1 MHPPDSPVNVKI
13 SASGSDVTVSWVQ
26 PRSGD
31 AAESYTVTLTE
42 QKTKADLGPVTGI
55 PMRLYTRQD
64 VPGGTYRAR
73 VSAVN
78 SAGRSAEA
86 QSDAVT
92 TPAAE
97 SIDWNAVVDVQAVL
111 DMEDAF
117 DELTA
122 QPHDDFWKGATDSL
136 NNLGKPRSYE
146 EQLVFARFLAMILTD
161 PDPPA
166 SAQMDQYAAEI
177 ATSAVPPFP
186 NQPRAAGDAYIDPLP
201 LWTAASAL
209 LNKHGTALLPVRT
222 QVFGLVRCLEGYLGQ
237 YKGT

>member
-1 MHPPDSPVNVKI
+1 MHTPDSPVNVKI

-26 PRSGD
+26 PQSGD
-31 AAESYTVTLTE
+31 AAASYTVTLTD

-55 PMRLYTRQD
+55 PMRIYTRQD
-64 VPGGTYRAR
+64 LPAGTYRAR

-86 QSDAVT
+86 QSDAIT

-97 SIDWNAVVDVQAVL
+97 SIDWNAVVDVQAVM
-111 DMEDAF
+111 DMGDAF
-117 DELTA
+117 DEITA
-122 QPHDDFWKGATDSL
+122 QPHDDFWKGATDVVS
-136 NNLGKPRSYE
+136 NQGKPMSYE

-177 ATSAVPPFP
+177 ATSAVPHFP
-186 NQPRAAGDAYIDPLP
+186 NKPRAAGDADIDPLP
-201 LWTAASAL
+201 LWAASSSL
-209 LNKHGTALLPVRT
+209 LNKRGTALLPVRT
-222 QVFGLVRCLEGYLGQ
+222 QVFGLVRCIEIYLGQ
-237 YKGT
+237 DRGT